1 MQKNLIPSPAVVLK
15 EKFMD
20 PFQLKPAALAK
31 GIRTNPAVISNVLNG
46 KQRITIPLALRL
58 AKFFKTPDAYWTDLQ
73 YQYDVSQI
81 TGDPKFKAS
90 IKEIK
95 AVEKPKPV
103 KAAAPKAAAPKTAV
117 KKAPAKKGAEK
128 KPKGTPVKQSRKVKS
143 AS

>member
-1 MQKNLIPSPAVVLK
+1 MPKPQITSPAVILK

-31 GIRTNPAVISNVLNG
+31 GINTNPAVISNVLNG

-58 AKFFKTPDAYWTDLQ
+58 AKFFKTPDTYWTDLQ

-81 TGDPKFKAS
+81 TGDPKFKAA

-95 AVEKPKPV
+95 AVEKPKPA
-103 KAAAPKAAAPKTAV
+103 KAAAPKRAV
-117 KKAPAKKGAEK
+117 KKAPAKKGGPAK
-128 KPKGTPVKQSRKVKS
+128 RSPKTK
-143 AS
+143 AAL